1 MISLY
6 SQDEI
11 YEMFLHEVEEEGR
24 AEGRAEGKEEMVI
37 EMIKNNLEPSL
48 ISTISHFSLEKINEI
63 KERLLNNVQLA
74 NE

>member
-6 SQDEI
+6 SQEEIDEM
-11 YEMFLHEVEEEGR
+11 YLLEVRRESEAKGE
-24 AEGRAEGKEEMVI
+24 AKGKEDMVI
-37 EMIKNNLEPSL
+37 EMIKKNVEPSL
-48 ISTISHFSLEKINEI
+48 ISAVSHFSLEKINEI